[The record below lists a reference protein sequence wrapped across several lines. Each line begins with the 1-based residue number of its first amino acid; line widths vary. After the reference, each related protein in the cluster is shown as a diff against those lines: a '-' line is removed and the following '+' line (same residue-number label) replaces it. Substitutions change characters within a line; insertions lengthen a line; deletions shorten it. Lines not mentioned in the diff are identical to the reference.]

1 MANAGND
8 SATRFYVP
16 EVHDIFPGM
25 ERELGAL
32 LDVWPAA
39 ARDKLA
45 LLVVPDW
52 QNRFPLEASPEFV
65 SRVAALPGEKVL
77 HGYTHSLGPEFWNW
91 LLYGHDNRS
100 EFGKL
105 TADEAMERITAGVK
119 GFADNFGS
127 RPRWFCAPRW
137 HQSSAATGALRAAGF
152 EGYMLRNSL
161 RLFSGASASLPALCF
176 DEGERRIRSAIARHL
191 REFTIDRL
199 FRTGRPFRITLHPGD
214 VRDAP
219 AWRQVKRVMRRLTD
233 EGWTPLSLD
242 EAMARLSQGDVA
254 GQPRSVAAQ

>member
-25 ERELGAL
+25 ERELDAM
-32 LDVWPAA
+32 LDVWPSGAY
-39 ARDKLA
+39 DKLA

-52 QNRFPLEASPEFV
+52 QSRFPLPASPDFV
-65 SRVAALPGEKVL
+65 KRISRLAGEKVL
-77 HGYTHSLGPEFWNW
+77 HGLTHSLGPEFWNW

-105 TADEAMERITAGVK
+105 DAEEARERVAAGLK
-119 GFADNFGS
+119 SFEDNLGI

-137 HQSSAATGALRAAGF
+137 HQSAAATDVLRETGF

-161 RLFSGASASLPALCF
+161 QLFSGNSVSLPALCF

-191 REFTIDRL
+191 REFTIGRL
-199 FRTGRPFRITLHPGD
+199 FRAGRPFRITLHPSD
-214 VRDAP
+214 VTDVP
-219 AWRQVKRVMRRLTD
+219 AWRQVQRVMQRLSD

-242 EAMARLSQGDVA
+242 EAMAQFGGAGAA
-254 GQPRSVAAQ
+254 GQPQAVAAR

>member
-16 EVHDIFPGM
+16 EVHDIYPGM
-25 ERELGAL
+25 ERELDAM
-32 LDVWPAA
+32 LDVWPMA

-52 QNRFPLEASPEFV
+52 QSRFPLDKSADFV

-77 HGYTHSLGPEFWNW
+77 HGFTHSLGPEFWNW

-105 TADEAMERITAGVK
+105 DTTEARARIKAGVK
-119 GFADNFGS
+119 SVADSIGVK
-127 RPRWFCAPRW
+127 PRWFCAPRW
-137 HQSSAATGALRAAGF
+137 HQSTAATEALREAGF

-161 RLFSGASASLPALCF
+161 QLFSGNSASLPALCF
-176 DEGERRIRSAIARHL
+176 DEGERRLRSAIARHL
-191 REFTIDRL
+191 REFTINQL
-199 FRTGRPFRITLHPGD
+199 FRAARPFRITLHPGD
-214 VRDAP
+214 VNDAP
-219 AWRQVKRVMRRLTD
+219 AWRQVKRVMQRLTD
-233 EGWTPLSLD
+233 DGWTPLGLD
-242 EAMARLSQGDVA
+242 EAMSRLGNADAA
-254 GQPRSVAAQ
+254 GRPQAIAAQ